1 MNELMTNKFNKLFNI
16 IMEELTPQQKETVDK
31 YTAKRNKTLS
41 FR

>member
-16 IMEELTPQQKETVDK
+16 IMEELTPQQKEKVDK